1 MLKLLL
7 FKKVARKTKSNNKGK
22 LNNEIL
28 YILTV
33 SPEKKSK
40 LILSTNIFFGIN
52 KFPFTC
58 FPFVCSFPWKLFY
71 SELSKNYE
79 KMMLKLNFGNCK
91 KLVLTQKPT
100 QMLNLK
106 FGMQGLNKQVS
117 FHVFSICVQFS
128 SCIDVHLYF
137 FTFCNQTI

>member
-7 FKKVARKTKSNNKGK
+7 LKKVARKTKSNNKGK
-22 LNNEIL
+22 LNNVIL

-40 LILSTNIFFGIN
+40 LILSTNRFFGIN
-52 KFPFTC
+52 KIPFTC
-58 FPFVCSFPWKLFY
+58 FPFVCSFPWNLFY
-71 SELSKNYE
+71 SKLSKNKK
-79 KMMLKLNFGNCK
+79 KMMLKLNFRNCA
-91 KLVLTQKPT
+91 KLIPTWKPT
-100 QMLNLK
+100 WMFDLK

-128 SCIDVHLYF
+128 PLYL
-137 FTFCNQTI
+137 